1 VPEITYPE
9 FKKMELVVAQITSVE
24 AHPDA
29 DKLYVLKV
37 DTGGGEERQLVAG
50 LKPYYE
56 AAALQG
62 KRIII
67 VKNLAPAVLR
77 GVESNGMLLAAQ
89 DGDRVII
96 LTTDEEMPPGSKVL

>member
-1 VPEITYPE
+1 VPEISYPE

-37 DTGGGEERQLVAG
+37 DIGGGEERQLVAG

-56 AAALQG
+56 AEALQG